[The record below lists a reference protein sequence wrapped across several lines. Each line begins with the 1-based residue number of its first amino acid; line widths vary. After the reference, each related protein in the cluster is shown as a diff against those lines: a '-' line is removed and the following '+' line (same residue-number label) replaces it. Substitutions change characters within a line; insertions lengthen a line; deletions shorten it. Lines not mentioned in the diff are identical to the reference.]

1 MASPPPPPPPPVGED
16 SWLDFID
23 QQRRTA
29 NSIEQRIHAVELYRS
44 AVNAE
49 PGSIRIWITYC
60 DYFWS
65 LYLESA
71 QRSGAVA
78 FWPLDEQAAAA
89 DFFSLDA
96 ALHLWSEGHEATKYR
111 LSDSHELWNRW
122 IALEREL
129 LDRTR
134 TTEGVRRITHLYR
147 NRLTIPHATWD
158 DTSSTF
164 SSFLSEFNPAAY
176 EETMRAVTEQSRI
189 AKYIIEQRDPME
201 MVLRAAVRSG
211 DESAH
216 RDTMARYLAW
226 EVANVQ
232 ATEHNDKPTALR
244 VALGLFSRAL
254 TGIFRTDDAA
264 WSDLIVFISQLRNDI
279 GDGSAKN
286 EELAHILPNSLD
298 VLQRAVQHCPWS
310 GALWARYIISGE
322 QSSLSFS
329 DMERIKHA
337 ATNSSLDRDGM
348 AAVVDM
354 YATWCGYLRRCA
366 MDPNASDESV
376 DLADS
381 GLVAALEAVQ
391 VWGERRFG
399 SAFQGDPNF
408 RLERIMIYHL
418 TEKHGAIDEAREH
431 WEKLAR
437 KELLAHDY
445 SFWLSYYM
453 WEMNLLQSQKGT
465 GRSPTP
471 APAARLS
478 RTPSRPASI
487 LQRALQTPQ
496 LNWPERVIEIYVKHC
511 NDFESSDVLQN
522 ALDEVHNLQR
532 VIAQQRRDATAIQAA
547 QAEAHTRTYESQ
559 ALETTA
565 AATESRTLGLQQT
578 GDSQDDLNAGVK
590 RKWEANASGEAPESA
605 TKKSKNEDNGAK
617 AVPQSHE
624 QNVQEQQP
632 PKRDRE
638 NTSVFVS
645 NLPSDATITKVRQY
659 FREYGHVNNIQLKQ
673 EENGKSTVA
682 LVEFRSVED
691 VQSALIRDGKY
702 FGDHTISVKEAAGI
716 TLYVTNFP
724 PSTDDDSLHRL
735 FGKSSNIFGIRWP
748 SLKYN
753 AHRRFCYVSFRDPES
768 ALKATGLNGKML
780 DGKYRLSV
788 QYSDP
793 AAKKAREGA
802 TDEGRE
808 VHIKNIPQEFDEQAI
823 EQLVAKYGTVKRVRL
838 LHNMAGRSR
847 GTAFVDLETKDEAE
861 RVVTELD
868 KVKLGTQILKVELSV
883 SAKFKPSARET
894 SAVAES
900 VPPVNGTGSG
910 GPDESKGEAGHEA
923 RGNLH
928 LRSFALLGIPD
939 TVNIT
944 RVRSLAE
951 PHGHITK
958 LKLYPEHG
966 GAIIEFED
974 ETTAGKAQLALDGTQ
989 LEGHT
994 LRVGAVPQ
1002 LFKEKS
1008 GVRIDRVD
1016 VAKPRPPKPI
1026 SDTTNATVTKKTA
1039 ATTGPVLLPAF
1050 VRRPVLSGKGAKH
1063 GLGFSAISA
1072 TTATKKDDQSAA
1084 TNGAAMPGTG
1094 TGSAPPKKSNSDFR
1108 ALFLAGKSSVGSKEK
1123 DNEVE
1128 SKASMAA
1135 TSVDNSDTKPDD
1147 TKMEIDVV
1155 VNGH

>member
-1 MASPPPPPPPPVGED
+1 
-16 SWLDFID
+16 
-23 QQRRTA
+23 
-29 NSIEQRIHAVELYRS
+29 
-44 AVNAE
+44 
-49 PGSIRIWITYC
+49 
-60 DYFWS
+60 
-65 LYLESA
+65 
-71 QRSGAVA
+71 
-78 FWPLDEQAAAA
+78 
-89 DFFSLDA
+89 
-96 ALHLWSEGHEATKYR
+96 
-111 LSDSHELWNRW
+111 
-122 IALEREL
+122 
-129 LDRTR
+129 
-134 TTEGVRRITHLYR
+134 
-147 NRLTIPHATWD
+147 
-158 DTSSTF
+158 
-164 SSFLSEFNPAAY
+164 
-176 EETMRAVTEQSRI
+176 
-189 AKYIIEQRDPME
+189 
-201 MVLRAAVRSG
+201 
-211 DESAH
+211 
-216 RDTMARYLAW
+216 
-226 EVANVQ
+226 
-232 ATEHNDKPTALR
+232 
-244 VALGLFSRAL
+244 
-254 TGIFRTDDAA
+254 
-264 WSDLIVFISQLRNDI
+264 
-279 GDGSAKN
+279 
-286 EELAHILPNSLD
+286 
-298 VLQRAVQHCPWS
+298 
-310 GALWARYIISGE
+310 
-322 QSSLSFS
+322 
-329 DMERIKHA
+329 MERIKHA

-399 SAFQGDPNF
+399 SAFQGDPNY

-431 WEKLAR
+431 WDKLAQ

-487 LQRALQTPQ
+487 LQRALQVSQ

-532 VIAQQRRDATAIQAA
+532 VIAQRRKDATAAQTA
-547 QAEAHTRTYESQ
+547 QAEAHARAYESQ
-559 ALETTA
+559 ALEASA
-565 AATESRTLGLQQT
+565 AAAEAQALGKQQT
-578 GDSQDDLNAGVK
+578 GDPQDDLNAGVK
-590 RKWEANASGEAPESA
+590 RKWEAIASGETPESA
-605 TKKSKNEDNGAK
+605 TKKPKNEDIGVNAAAPNSDQK
-617 AVPQSHE
+617 S
-624 QNVQEQQP
+624 QENQP
-632 PKRDRE
+632 AKRDRE

-645 NLPSDATITKVRQY
+645 NLPSDVTITKVRQY
-659 FREYGHVNNIQLKQ
+659 FREYGHVNNIQLKH

-691 VQSALIRDGKY
+691 AQTALIRDGKY

-724 PSTDDDSLHRL
+724 PSTDDESLHRL

-753 AHRRFCYVSFRDPES
+753 AHRRFCYVSFRDAES
-768 ALKATGLNGKML
+768 AAKATGLHGKML
-780 DGKYRLSV
+780 EGKYKLSV

-808 VHIKNIPQEFDEQAI
+808 VHIKNIPQEFDEKEI
-823 EQLVAKYGTVKRVRL
+823 EQLVSKYGTVKRVRL

-847 GTAFVDLETKDEAE
+847 GSAFVDLETKDEAE
-861 RVVTELD
+861 RVVAELD

-894 SAVAES
+894 SVASES
-900 VPPVNGTGSG
+900 ATCNGGQEA
-910 GPDESKGEAGHEA
+910 PDEAKGEAGNEA

-966 GAIIEFED
+966 GAIIEYED
-974 ETTAGKAQLALDGTQ
+974 ETTAGKAQLALDSTQ

-994 LRVGAVPQ
+994 LRVDAVPQ

-1016 VAKPRPPKPI
+1016 IAKRRPPKPTA
-1026 SDTTNATVTKKTA
+1026 DTTSATMGKKAAPTTA
-1039 ATTGPVLLPAF
+1039 PALLPAF
-1050 VRRPVLSGKGAKH
+1050 VRRPVLGGKGVKH

-1072 TTATKKDDQSAA
+1072 TTSTKKDGQPTA
-1084 TNGAAMPGTG
+1084 TNGAATSS
-1094 TGSAPPKKSNSDFR
+1094 TSSDTAPKKSNADFR
-1108 ALFLAGKSSVGSKEK
+1108 ALFLAGKSSTDSKEK
-1123 DNEVE
+1123 VSEE
-1128 SKASMAA
+1128 KSKASGAPA
-1135 TSVDNSDTKPDD
+1135 SVDKPDSKPDD

>member
-29 NSIEQRIHAVELYRS
+29 NSIELRCHAVELYRQ

-49 PGSIRIWITYC
+49 PGSIRLWITYC

-65 LYLESA
+65 LYLECA
-71 QRSGAVA
+71 QRAGPVA
-78 FWPLDEQAAAA
+78 FWPQEEQAAGSEI
-89 DFFSLDA
+89 FSLDA

-111 LSDSHELWNRW
+111 LNDSHELWNRW

-147 NRLTIPHATWD
+147 NRLTIPHVTWD

-176 EETMRAVTEQSRI
+176 EETMRAVTEQSRL

-201 MVLRAAVRSG
+201 MALRAAVRTG
-211 DESAH
+211 DDSAH
-216 RDTMARYLAW
+216 RDTMTRYLAW

-232 ATEHNDKPTALR
+232 ATDHNDKATALC
-244 VALGLFSRAL
+244 VALGLFTRAL
-254 TGIFRTDDAA
+254 TGIFSSDDSA
-264 WSDLIVFISQLRNDI
+264 WSDLIVFISQLRGDI
-279 GDGSAKN
+279 GDGSVKN

-310 GALWARYIISGE
+310 GGLWARYIISGE

-348 AAVVDM
+348 TAVVDM

-437 KELLAHDY
+437 KELLANDY

-471 APAARLS
+471 APAARLP
-478 RTPSRPASI
+478 RTPSRPAGI
-487 LQRALQTPQ
+487 LQRALQIPQ
-496 LNWPERVIEIYVKHC
+496 LNWPERIIEIYVKHC

-532 VIAQQRRDATAIQAA
+532 VIAQQRKDATAAQTA
-547 QAEAHTRTYESQ
+547 QAEAHARAYENQ
-559 ALETTA
+559 ALEASA
-565 AATESRTLGLQQT
+565 AAADAQAAQQQQAGESQE
-578 GDSQDDLNAGVK
+578 DLNAGVK
-590 RKWEANASGEAPESA
+590 RKWEAAAPGETPESA
-605 TKKSKNEDNGAK
+605 TKKPKNEDNG
-617 AVPQSHE
+617 V
-624 QNVQEQQP
+624 NVAAPNNDHKSQETQA

-645 NLPSDATITKVRQY
+645 NLPSDVTITKVRQY

-673 EENGKSTVA
+673 EENGKSAVA

-691 VQSALIRDGKY
+691 VQTALIRDGKY
-702 FGDHTISVKEAAGI
+702 FGDFTISVKEAAGI

-724 PSTDDDSLHRL
+724 PSTDDESLHRL
-735 FGKSSNIFGIRWP
+735 FGKTSNIFGIRWP

-753 AHRRFCYVSFRDPES
+753 AHRRFCYVSFRDAES
-768 ALKATGLNGKML
+768 AARATALHGKL
-780 DGKYRLSV
+780 LEGKYKLSV

-808 VHIKNIPQEFDEQAI
+808 VHIKNIPQEFDEKEI
-823 EQLVAKYGTVKRVRL
+823 EQLVSKYGTVKRVRL

-847 GTAFVDLETKDEAE
+847 GSAFVDLETKEEAE
-861 RVVTELD
+861 RVVAELD
-868 KVKLGTQILKVELSV
+868 KVKVGTQILKVELSV

-894 SAVAES
+894 SAAAES
-900 VPPVNGTGSG
+900 APSVNGASNDT
-910 GPDESKGEAGHEA
+910 PDESKGEAGNEA

-974 ETTAGKAQLALDGTQ
+974 ETTAGKAQLALDSTQ

-1016 VAKPRPPKPI
+1016 IAKPKAPKPTA
-1026 SDTTNATVTKKTA
+1026 DNATASTAKKSA
-1039 ATTGPVLLPAF
+1039 SASAPALMPTF
-1050 VRRPVLSGKGAKH
+1050 VRRPVLGGKGAKH

-1072 TTATKKDDQSAA
+1072 TTTTKKDAQPTA
-1084 TNGAAMPGTG
+1084 TNGAASGT
-1094 TGSAPPKKSNSDFR
+1094 SSDVAAPKKSNADFR
-1108 ALFLAGKSSVGSKEK
+1108 ALFLAGKSSTDSKEK
-1123 DNEVE
+1123 QSEDTNKTSE
-1128 SKASMAA
+1128 APA
-1135 TSVDNSDTKPDD
+1135 SVDKSDGKPDGS
-1147 TKMEIDVV
+1147 KMEVDVV